1 MVGFFVYMD
10 FFSIFVFQNKHNYM
24 SQSQKLRKNT
34 NQHSQ
39 KNTESQQQDV
49 KIKDV
54 VEKLLKKMKEE
65 YPKLNF
71 GCESE
76 YPVRV
81 LEEMVLSGIVQTKE
95 KTTIKPDGGLVWVE
109 INGEK
114 YYILVSEQKKQ
125 GTNDKRLIEGK
136 SKQSNGNAVERLGK
150 NVIAV
155 EILFG
160 DEDITPIVAFLQ
172 GCDFFDEESTIPD
185 RVRTIAKF
193 QPMNQINL
201 YKKQIQKYNWFAGS
215 FFMRGHSMVEKPGTS
230 DWTFDEMSTILQ
242 NVATQST
249 EYYLSKYGK

>member
-1 MVGFFVYMD
+1 
-10 FFSIFVFQNKHNYM
+10 M
-24 SQSQKLRKNT
+24 SQSQKLRENT
-34 NQHSQ
+34 NQHRQ

-54 VEKLLKKMKEE
+54 IEKLLNKLREK
-65 YPKLNF
+65 YPKLIF
-71 GCESE
+71 GCDSE
-76 YPVRV
+76 YPARV
-81 LEEMVLSGIVQTKE
+81 LEEMVSSAKVNTQE
-95 KTTIKPDGGLVWVE
+95 KTTIKPDGGLVWV
-109 INGEK
+109 IIDNKK
-114 YYILVSEQKKQ
+114 YYILVSEQKNQ

-136 SKQSNGNAVERLGK
+136 SKQGKGNAVERLGK

-160 DEDITPIVAFLQ
+160 DEDITPLVAFLQ
-172 GCDFFDEESTIPD
+172 GCDFFDGESTIPD

-215 FFMRGHSMVEKPGTS
+215 FFMRGHSMREKPGTS
-230 DWTFDEMSTILQ
+230 DWTFDEMSTILL